1 MSDSRIE
8 THMTPESGFTL
19 LELLIT
25 LLLVGII
32 AAWGLPNFQALGE
45 RTAQTSEVNRF
56 QSAFSL
62 ARNTAISQRSQL
74 TLCPANEDRKACTND
89 WGGELMIVRG
99 DKTDSIVAEDILR
112 ILPAQQGTQ
121 VSYSRGWSRIRYSP
135 LGYTSGYNGS
145 FAICSSSGAENA
157 QGKKLVLSQLGR
169 LRVDEAPI
177 DC

>member
-1 MSDSRIE
+1 MNDGHNGTR
-8 THMTPESGFTL
+8 TLPEHGFTL

-62 ARNTAISQRSQL
+62 ARNTAINQRSQI
-74 TLCPANEDRKACTND
+74 TVCPAAEGRTACD
-89 WGGELMIVRG
+89 SEWSGELMIIKG
-99 DKTDSIVAEDILR
+99 DKTDSVQADDILR
-112 ILPAQQGTQ
+112 VIPAQENTA
-121 VSYSRGWSRIRYSP
+121 VTYSRGWSRIRYNSM
-135 LGYTSGYNGS
+135 GYTSGYNGS
-145 FAICSSSGAENA
+145 FAICSGKTAEES

-169 LRVDEAPI
+169 LRIDEAPI

>member
-1 MSDSRIE
+1 MNGCHID
-8 THMTPESGFTL
+8 TPTTPEGGFTL

-32 AAWGLPNFQALGE
+32 AAWGLPNFQALGQ
-45 RTAQTSEVNRF
+45 RTAQTSEINRF

-62 ARNTAISQRSQL
+62 ARNTAISQRRQL
-74 TLCPANEDRKACTND
+74 TLCPADEDRKACTDD
-89 WGGELMIVRG
+89 WGGELMIVQG
-99 DKTDSIVAEDILR
+99 DKTDSIVAEDVLR
-112 ILPAQQGTQ
+112 IVPAQQGTT
-121 VSYSRGWSRIRYSP
+121 VSYSRGWSRIRYSS

-145 FAICSSSGAENA
+145 FAICSSSGGEGV
-157 QGKKLVLSQLGR
+157 QGRKLVLSQLGR